1 MLRSLKS
8 ILLLC
13 ISVWLVGCATY
24 GQDVRKGLD
33 LTQKGQYKDA
43 AGAFEK
49 ALDPKGDD
57 RLLYYTELGMVYH
70 LAGDYDKSNQLLEIA
85 ERISEDLYTKR
96 VSDML
101 TTAMT
106 NPRQGP
112 YRATNFERVFINYYK
127 ALNFMMLALDSSDS
141 KMRDRSLEGARIESR
156 RMDMVLNDIETQK
169 GSYQEQADREKSMF
183 SKLMRIF
190 NALSGEII
198 DRDKIV
204 YRNDAFGHYLA
215 GMIYEQYKEYDDA
228 RVAYQKSASLYEGGY
243 QKQYGLKSEMTEQAW
258 FDTIRM
264 MQKAGGWRNEWPQL
278 SQSKLSKDK
287 RQLLKDFNDMG
298 HLVVLEHTGMVPERD
313 EMNMLL
319 TADPNTR
326 QVVIHPILTG
336 DKSRQLDQRFWF
348 YALYADKGITDVMS
362 AVYEGRVIPA
372 LLQYSMVKREYL
384 GPLWDVADGLGL
396 VDVLKQGMRITVPY
410 YRVTSY
416 SGARDSSLS
425 VGGSN
430 YPLISG
436 QSVAHLAVQQQLLDA
451 SVDIQ
456 EAMAR
461 EAFKNLTAAKAASV
475 GGDAGAVLGFLG
487 KIAANASSAAETRN
501 WLLLPDQ
508 IKVTRIPLS
517 AGTHTVTLN
526 SEPAKGQKQTQ
537 TKQVEIKPGEMTLW
551 KVRTF
556 PVKANQTTQQV
567 GL

>member
-1 MLRSLKS
+1 MLRLFKF
-8 ILLLC
+8 ITLLC

-33 LTQKGQYKDA
+33 LTQQGQYKEA

-70 LAGDYDKSNQLLEIA
+70 LAGDYEKSNRLLETA

-112 YRATNFERVFINYYK
+112 YRAANFERVFINYYK
-127 ALNFMMLALDSSDS
+127 ALNYMMLALDSGDA
-141 KMRDRSLEGARIESR
+141 KMRERSLEGARIESR
-156 RMDMVLNDIETQK
+156 RMDMVLSDIETQK

-228 RVAYQKSASLYEGGY
+228 RVAYQKSASLYEDGY

-287 RQLLKDFNDMG
+287 RQLLKDFNEMG
-298 HLVVLEHTGMVPERD
+298 HLVVLEHTGLVPERD
-313 EMNMLL
+313 EMHMLL

-326 QVVIHPILTG
+326 QVVINPILTG
-336 DKSRQLDQRFWF
+336 DPCRQLD
-348 YALYADKGITDVMS
+348 
-362 AVYEGRVIPA
+362 
-372 LLQYSMVKREYL
+372 
-384 GPLWDVADGLGL
+384 
-396 VDVLKQGMRITVPY
+396 
-410 YRVTSY
+410 
-416 SGARDSSLS
+416 
-425 VGGSN
+425 
-430 YPLISG
+430 
-436 QSVAHLAVQQQLLDA
+436 
-451 SVDIQ
+451 
-456 EAMAR
+456 
-461 EAFKNLTAAKAASV
+461 
-475 GGDAGAVLGFLG
+475 
-487 KIAANASSAAETRN
+487 
-501 WLLLPDQ
+501 
-508 IKVTRIPLS
+508 
-517 AGTHTVTLN
+517 
-526 SEPAKGQKQTQ
+526 
-537 TKQVEIKPGEMTLW
+537 
-551 KVRTF
+551 
-556 PVKANQTTQQV
+556 
-567 GL
+567 

>member
-1 MLRSLKS
+1 MFRSLKFT
-8 ILLLC
+8 LLLC

-33 LTQKGQYKDA
+33 LTQQGQYSQA

-70 LAGDYDKSNQLLEIA
+70 LAGDYEKSNRLLETA

-112 YRATNFERVFINYYK
+112 YRASNFERVFINYYK
-127 ALNFMMLALDSSDS
+127 ALNYLMLAVDSSNGQQ
-141 KMRDRSLEGARIESR
+141 RERALEGARVESR
-156 RMDMVLNDIETQK
+156 RMDMVLSDIETQV

-215 GMIYEQYKEYDDA
+215 GVIYEQYKEYDDA
-228 RVAYQKSASLYEGGY
+228 RVAYQKAASLYESGY
-243 QKQYGLKSEMTEQAW
+243 QKQYGLTQDMTEQAW

-264 MQKAGGWRNEWPQL
+264 MQKAGGWRNEWPKL
-278 SQSKLSKDK
+278 SQTKLSKSK
-287 RQLLKDFNDMG
+287 RQSLKDFNSMG

-313 EMNMLL
+313 EMNMIL
-319 TADPNTR
+319 TADENTR

-336 DKSRQLDQRFWF
+336 DRHRQLDQRFWF

-396 VDVLKQGMRITVPY
+396 VEVLKQGMRITVPY

-416 SGARDSSLS
+416 KGAGESSLN
-425 VGGSN
+425 VGGSKHS
-430 YPLISG
+430 LITG
-436 QSVAHLAVQQQLLDA
+436 QSVAHLAVQQQLLEA

-461 EAFKNLTAAKAASV
+461 EGFKNLTAAKAASV

-487 KIAANASSAAETRN
+487 KVAANASSVAETRN

-508 IKVTRIPLS
+508 IKVTRIPLTP
-517 AGTHTVTLN
+517 GTHTVTLN
-526 SEPAKGQKQTQ
+526 SEPQKGQSQTQ
-537 TKQVEIKPGEMTLW
+537 TKQVEIKPGEMTVW

-556 PVKANQTTQQV
+556 PTKSNQTTQQV

>member
-1 MLRSLKS
+1 MLRSVKC
-8 ILLLC
+8 IVLLC
-13 ISVWLVGCATY
+13 VSVWLVGCATY

-33 LTQKGQYKDA
+33 LTQQGQYNKA
-43 AGAFEK
+43 AGVFEK
-49 ALDPKGDD
+49 ALDPKGND
-57 RLLYYTELGMVYH
+57 RLLYYSELGIVYH
-70 LAGDYDKSNQLLEIA
+70 LAGDYEKSNRLLETA

-96 VSDML
+96 ASDML

-127 ALNFMMLALDSSDS
+127 ALNYLMLALDSTDS
-141 KMRDRSLEGARIESR
+141 KVREKALEGARVESR
-156 RMDMVLNDIETQK
+156 RMDMVLNDIETQE
-169 GSYQEQADREKSMF
+169 GNYQEQADREKSMF

-190 NALSGEII
+190 NKLTGEIV

-215 GMIYEQYKEYDDA
+215 GVIYEQYKEYDDA
-228 RVAYQKSASLYEGGY
+228 RVAYQKSASLYEDGY
-243 QKQYGLKSEMTEQAW
+243 QQQYGLKEEMTEQAW

-278 SQSKLSKDK
+278 SQSKLSKSK
-287 RQLLKDFNDMG
+287 RQLLRDFNENG

-319 TADPNTR
+319 TADSNTH

-336 DKSRQLDQRFWF
+336 NPQRQLDQRFWF
-348 YALYADKGITDVMS
+348 YALYADKGITDLMS

-396 VDVLKQGMRITVPY
+396 INVLTEGMRITVPY

-416 SGARDSSLS
+416 QGSGDSQLS
-425 VGGSN
+425 VEGKS

-451 SVDIQ
+451 TVDIQ

-461 EAFKNLTAAKAASV
+461 EAFKNLSANQLASV
-475 GGDAGAVLGFLG
+475 GGDAGAVLGFIG
-487 KIAANASSAAETRN
+487 KLAANASSAAETRN

-508 IKVTRIPLS
+508 IKVTRIPLTPG
-517 AGTHTVTLN
+517 AHTVTLT
-526 SEPAKGQKQTQ
+526 SEPIKGRKQVQ
-537 TKQVEIKPGEMTLW
+537 TKQVEIKSGEMTVW

-556 PVKANQTTQQV
+556 PNQTNQTTLQV

>member
-1 MLRSLKS
+1 MLRSLKLT
-8 ILLLC
+8 LLLC

-33 LTQKGQYKDA
+33 LTQQGQYSEA

-70 LAGDYDKSNQLLEIA
+70 LAGNYEKSNRLLESA

-96 VSDML
+96 ISDML
-101 TTAMT
+101 TTAMS

-112 YRATNFERVFINYYK
+112 YRAPNFERVFINYYK
-127 ALNFMMLALDSSDS
+127 ALNYLMLAVDSTDN
-141 KMRDRSLEGARIESR
+141 KVRERALEGARIESR
-156 RMDMVLNDIETQK
+156 RIDMVLSDIETQK
-169 GSYQEQADREKSMF
+169 GNYQEQADREKSMF

-190 NALSGEII
+190 NKLTGEII

-215 GMIYEQYKEYDDA
+215 GVIYEQYKEYDEA
-228 RVAYQKSASLYEGGY
+228 RVAYQKSASLYENGY
-243 QKQYGLKSEMTEQAW
+243 QKQYGLKKDMTEQAW

-287 RQLLKDFNDMG
+287 RQLLKDFNEMG
-298 HLVVLEHTGMVPERD
+298 HLIVLEHTGMVPERD

-336 DKSRQLDQRFWF
+336 DPARQLDQRFWF
-348 YALYADKGITDVMS
+348 YALYADKGITDLMS
-362 AVYEGRVIPA
+362 AIYEERVIPA

-396 VDVLKQGMRITVPY
+396 VQVLQQGMRITVPY

-416 SGARDSSLS
+416 KGSGPSSLN
-425 VGGSN
+425 VAGEDH
-430 YPLISG
+430 PMLTG

-461 EAFKNLTAAKAASV
+461 EAFKNLTAAQAASV

-487 KIAANASSAAETRN
+487 KIAANASSSAETRN

-508 IKVTRIPLS
+508 IKVTRIPLTP
-517 AGTHTVTLN
+517 GTHTVTLN
-526 SEPAKGQKQTQ
+526 SEPLKGQKQTQ
-537 TKQVEIKPGEMTLW
+537 TKQVDIKPGEMAVW

-556 PVKANQTTQQV
+556 PTKANQTSLQV

>member
-1 MLRSLKS
+1 MLRSLKF
-8 ILLLC
+8 ITLLC

-33 LTQKGQYKDA
+33 LTQQGNYKEA

-49 ALDPKGDD
+49 ALDPQGDD

-70 LAGDYDKSNQLLEIA
+70 LAGDYEKSNRLLESA

-112 YRATNFERVFINYYK
+112 YRAANFERVFINYYK
-127 ALNFMMLALDSSDS
+127 ALNYLMLALDSSDA
-141 KMRDRSLEGARIESR
+141 KMREGALEGARIESR
-156 RMDMVLNDIETQK
+156 RMDIVLSDIEAQK
-169 GSYQEQADREKSMF
+169 GDYQEQADREKSMF

-190 NALSGEII
+190 NKLTGEII

-215 GMIYEQYKEYDDA
+215 GMIYEQHKEYDDA
-228 RVAYQKSASLYEGGY
+228 RVAYQKSASLYEDGY
-243 QKQYGLKSEMTEQAW
+243 QKQYGLKTEMTEQAW

-287 RQLLKDFNDMG
+287 RQLLKDFNEMG

-319 TADPNTR
+319 TADPRTR
-326 QVVIHPILTG
+326 QMVIHPILTG
-336 DKSRQLDQRFWF
+336 DPSRQLDQRFWF

-396 VDVLKQGMRITVPY
+396 VEVLQQGMRITVPY

-416 SGARDSSLS
+416 SGARESSLS

-487 KIAANASSAAETRN
+487 KIAANASSVAETRN

-508 IKVTRIPLS
+508 IKVTRIPLTP
-517 AGTHTVTLN
+517 GTHTVTLN
-526 SEPAKGQKQTQ
+526 SEPVKGQKRIQ

>member
-1 MLRSLKS
+1 
-8 ILLLC
+8 
-13 ISVWLVGCATY
+13 VWLVGCATY

-33 LTQKGQYKDA
+33 LTQQGQYSEA
-43 AGAFEK
+43 AGSFEK

-70 LAGDYDKSNQLLEIA
+70 LAGDYEKSNRLLESA

-96 VSDML
+96 ISDML
-101 TTAMT
+101 TTAMS

-112 YRATNFERVFINYYK
+112 YRAPNFERVFINYYK
-127 ALNFMMLALDSSDS
+127 ALNYLMLAVDSTDN
-141 KMRDRSLEGARIESR
+141 KVRERALEGARIESR
-156 RMDMVLNDIETQK
+156 RIDMVLSDIETQK
-169 GSYQEQADREKSMF
+169 GNYQEQADREKSMF

-190 NALSGEII
+190 NKLTGEII

-215 GMIYEQYKEYDDA
+215 GVIYEQYKEYDEA
-228 RVAYQKSASLYEGGY
+228 RVAYQKSASLYENGY
-243 QKQYGLKSEMTEQAW
+243 QKQYGLKKDMTEQAW

-287 RQLLKDFNDMG
+287 RQLLKDFNEMG
-298 HLVVLEHTGMVPERD
+298 HLIVLEHTGMVPERD

-336 DKSRQLDQRFWF
+336 DPARQLDQRFWF
-348 YALYADKGITDVMS
+348 YALYADKGITDLMS
-362 AVYEGRVIPA
+362 AIYEERVIPA

-396 VDVLKQGMRITVPY
+396 VQVLQQGMRITVPY

-416 SGARDSSLS
+416 KGSGPSSLN
-425 VGGSN
+425 VAGEDH
-430 YPLISG
+430 PMLTG

-461 EAFKNLTAAKAASV
+461 EAFKNLTAAQAASV

-487 KIAANASSAAETRN
+487 KIAANASSSAETRN

-508 IKVTRIPLS
+508 IKVTRIPLTP
-517 AGTHTVTLN
+517 GTHTVTLN
-526 SEPAKGQKQTQ
+526 SEPLKGQKQTQ
-537 TKQVEIKPGEMTLW
+537 TKQVDIKPGEMAVW

-556 PVKANQTTQQV
+556 PTKANQTSLQV

>member
-1 MLRSLKS
+1 MLRSVKC
-8 ILLLC
+8 IVLLC
-13 ISVWLVGCATY
+13 VSVWLVGCATY

-33 LTQKGQYKDA
+33 LTQQGQYNKA
-43 AGAFEK
+43 AGVFEK
-49 ALDPKGDD
+49 ALDPKGND
-57 RLLYYTELGMVYH
+57 RLLYYSELGIVYH
-70 LAGDYDKSNQLLEIA
+70 LAGDYEKSNRLLETA

-96 VSDML
+96 ASDML

-127 ALNFMMLALDSSDS
+127 ALNYLMLALDSTDS
-141 KMRDRSLEGARIESR
+141 KVREKALEGARVESR
-156 RMDMVLNDIETQK
+156 RMDMVLNDIETQE
-169 GSYQEQADREKSMF
+169 GNYQEQADREKSMF

-190 NALSGEII
+190 NKLTGEIV

-215 GMIYEQYKEYDDA
+215 GVIYEQYKEYDDA
-228 RVAYQKSASLYEGGY
+228 RVAYQKSASLYEDGY
-243 QKQYGLKSEMTEQAW
+243 QQQYGLKEEMTEQAW

-278 SQSKLSKDK
+278 SQSKLSKSK
-287 RQLLKDFNDMG
+287 RQLLRDFNENG

-319 TADPNTR
+319 TADSNTH

-336 DKSRQLDQRFWF
+336 NPQRQLDQRFWF
-348 YALYADKGITDVMS
+348 YALYADKGITDLMS

-396 VDVLKQGMRITVPY
+396 INVLTEGMRITVPY

-416 SGARDSSLS
+416 QGSGDSQLS
-425 VGGSN
+425 VEGNS

-451 SVDIQ
+451 TVDIQ

-461 EAFKNLTAAKAASV
+461 EAFKNLSANQLASV
-475 GGDAGAVLGFLG
+475 GGDAGAVLGFIG
-487 KIAANASSAAETRN
+487 KLAANASSAAETRN

-508 IKVTRIPLS
+508 IKVTRIPLTPG
-517 AGTHTVTLN
+517 AHTVTLT
-526 SEPAKGQKQTQ
+526 SEPIKGRKQVQ
-537 TKQVEIKPGEMTLW
+537 TKQVEIKSGEMTVW

-556 PVKANQTTQQV
+556 PNQTNQTTLQV

>member
-1 MLRSLKS
+1 MLRSFKFIVLLWLS
-8 ILLLC
+8 IGLA
-13 ISVWLVGCATY
+13 GCATY

-33 LTQKGQYKDA
+33 LTQQGQYKEA

-70 LAGDYDKSNQLLEIA
+70 LAGDYEKSNRLLESA
-85 ERISEDLYTKR
+85 ERIAEDLYTKR

-101 TTAMT
+101 TTAMS

-112 YRATNFERVFINYYK
+112 YRASNFERVFINYYK
-127 ALNFMMLALDSSDS
+127 ALNYLMLAVQSGDN
-141 KMRDRSLEGARIESR
+141 KTRDIALEGARVESR

-190 NALSGEII
+190 NKLTGEII

-215 GMIYEQYKEYDDA
+215 GIIYEQYKEYDDA
-228 RVAYQKSASLYEGGY
+228 RVAYQKAASLYEGGY
-243 QKQYGLKSEMTEQAW
+243 QEQYGLKKEMTEQAW

-264 MQKAGGWRNEWPQL
+264 MQKAGGWRNEWPKL
-278 SQSKLSKDK
+278 SQSKLSKAK
-287 RQLLKDFNDMG
+287 RQELSDFNEMG

-336 DKSRQLDQRFWF
+336 DPQRQLDQRFWF
-348 YALYADKGITDVMS
+348 YALYADKGITDLMS
-362 AVYEGRVIPA
+362 AIYEGRVIPA
-372 LLQYSMVKREYL
+372 LMQYSMVKREYL

-396 VDVLKQGMRITVPY
+396 VQVLQEGMRITVPY

-416 SGARDSSLS
+416 SGTGKSS
-425 VGGSN
+425 VKIEGKD
-430 YPLISG
+430 YPLVSG
-436 QSVAHLAVQQQLLDA
+436 QSVAHLAVQQQLLDS

-461 EAFKNLTAAKAASV
+461 EAFKNLTAAKAASM
-475 GGDAGAVLGFLG
+475 GGDAGAVIGFLG

-508 IKVTRIPLS
+508 IKITRIPLKP
-517 AGTHTVTLN
+517 GVHQVTLN
-526 SEPAKGQKQTQ
+526 SEPAKGQKQQQTQ
-537 TKQVEIKPGEMTLW
+537 SVDIKAGEMSVW

-556 PVKANQTTQQV
+556 PTKANQTTQQV

>member
-1 MLRSLKS
+1 MLRSLKLT
-8 ILLLC
+8 LLLC

-33 LTQKGQYKDA
+33 LTQQGQYSEA
-43 AGAFEK
+43 AGVFEK

-70 LAGDYDKSNQLLEIA
+70 LAGDYEKSNRLLESA
-85 ERISEDLYTKR
+85 ERIAEDLYTKR
-96 VSDML
+96 ISDML
-101 TTAMT
+101 TTAMS

-112 YRATNFERVFINYYK
+112 YRAPNFERVFINYYK
-127 ALNFMMLALDSSDS
+127 ALNYLMLAVDSTDN
-141 KMRDRSLEGARIESR
+141 KVRERALEGARIESR
-156 RMDMVLNDIETQK
+156 RIDMVLSDIETQK
-169 GSYQEQADREKSMF
+169 GNYQEQADREKSMF

-190 NALSGEII
+190 NKLTGEII

-215 GMIYEQYKEYDDA
+215 GVIYEQYKEYDEA
-228 RVAYQKSASLYEGGY
+228 RVAYQKSASLYENGY
-243 QKQYGLKSEMTEQAW
+243 QEQYGLKKDMTEQAW

-287 RQLLKDFNDMG
+287 RQLLKDFNEMG
-298 HLVVLEHTGMVPERD
+298 HLIVLEHTGMVPERD

-336 DKSRQLDQRFWF
+336 DPARQLDQRFWF
-348 YALYADKGITDVMS
+348 YALYADKGITDLMS
-362 AVYEGRVIPA
+362 AIYEERVIPA

-396 VDVLKQGMRITVPY
+396 VQVLQQGMRITVPY

-416 SGARDSSLS
+416 KGSGPSRLNVAGQDHPMLT
-425 VGGSN
+425 
-430 YPLISG
+430 G

-461 EAFKNLTAAKAASV
+461 EAFKNLTAAQVASV

-487 KIAANASSAAETRN
+487 KIAANASSSAETRN

-508 IKVTRIPLS
+508 IKVTRIPLTP
-517 AGTHTVTLN
+517 GTHTVTLN
-526 SEPAKGQKQTQ
+526 SEPLKGQKQTQ
-537 TKQVEIKPGEMTLW
+537 TKQVDIKPGEMAVW

-556 PVKANQTTQQV
+556 PTKANQTSLQV

>member
-1 MLRSLKS
+1 MLRSVKC
-8 ILLLC
+8 IVLLC
-13 ISVWLVGCATY
+13 VSVWLVGCATY

-33 LTQKGQYKDA
+33 LTQQGQYNKA
-43 AGAFEK
+43 AGVFEK
-49 ALDPKGDD
+49 ALDPKGND
-57 RLLYYTELGMVYH
+57 RLLYYSELGIVYH
-70 LAGDYDKSNQLLEIA
+70 LAGDYEKSNRLLETA

-96 VSDML
+96 ASDML

-127 ALNFMMLALDSSDS
+127 ALNYLMLALDSTDS
-141 KMRDRSLEGARIESR
+141 KVREKALEGARVESR
-156 RMDMVLNDIETQK
+156 RMDMVLNDIETQE
-169 GSYQEQADREKSMF
+169 GNYQEQADREKSMF

-190 NALSGEII
+190 NKLTGEIV

-215 GMIYEQYKEYDDA
+215 GVIYEQYKEYDDA
-228 RVAYQKSASLYEGGY
+228 RVAYQKSASLYEDGY
-243 QKQYGLKSEMTEQAW
+243 QQQYGLKEEMTEQAW

-278 SQSKLSKDK
+278 SQSKLSKSK
-287 RQLLKDFNDMG
+287 RQLLRDFNENG

-319 TADPNTR
+319 TADPNTH

-336 DKSRQLDQRFWF
+336 NPQRQLDQRFWF
-348 YALYADKGITDVMS
+348 YALYADKGITDLMS

-396 VDVLKQGMRITVPY
+396 INVLKEGMRITVPY

-416 SGARDSSLS
+416 QGSGDSQLS
-425 VGGSN
+425 VEGNS

-451 SVDIQ
+451 TVDIQ

-461 EAFKNLTAAKAASV
+461 EAFKNLSANQLASV
-475 GGDAGAVLGFLG
+475 GGDAGAVLGFIG
-487 KIAANASSAAETRN
+487 KLAANASSAAETRN

-508 IKVTRIPLS
+508 IKVTRIPLTPG
-517 AGTHTVTLN
+517 AHTVTLT
-526 SEPAKGQKQTQ
+526 SEPIKGRKQVQ
-537 TKQVEIKPGEMTLW
+537 TKQVEIKSGEMAVW

-556 PVKANQTTQQV
+556 PNQANQTTLQV